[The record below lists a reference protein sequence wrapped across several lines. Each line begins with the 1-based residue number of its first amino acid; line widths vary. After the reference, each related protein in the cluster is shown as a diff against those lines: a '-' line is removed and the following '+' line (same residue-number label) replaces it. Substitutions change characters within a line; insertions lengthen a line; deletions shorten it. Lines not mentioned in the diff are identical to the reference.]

1 MTDRK
6 TFLKKSAVDVLFYLV
21 GGLLYA
27 LSVNIFSAP
36 NQIAPGGLTG
46 LATVLNYLFSLPI
59 GTTIWVFN
67 LPLFVA
73 AWLRLG
79 HEFTLRTLVATTI
92 TSILVDATAPFV
104 PPFRGNMI
112 LTCIFGGVLAG
123 AGLGLIFMRGATTG
137 GSEVIARLLE
147 RKWSGIPIG
156 RLILAVDAV
165 VVAIAAV
172 AYRDVESALYATLL
186 IYVSAEVL
194 DALVYGRGGGKMLL
208 IMSNLSGRISEE
220 ILHRMQR
227 GVTVLKAT
235 GAYTGDDRQVLLC
248 AVSRSEV
255 YPLRTLVTD
264 IDPAAFIIITSAD
277 EVQGLGFSKE

>member
-1 MTDRK
+1 MTDK
-6 TFLKKSAVDVLFYLV
+6 KAFLKKSGVDLLFYLA

-27 LSVNIFSAP
+27 LSVNVFSAP
-36 NQIAPGGLTG
+36 NQIAPGGVTG

-59 GTTIWVFN
+59 GSTIWVFN
-67 LPLFVA
+67 LPLFAA

-79 HEFTLRTLVATTI
+79 HEFTLRTLAATTI
-92 TSILVDATAPFV
+92 TSILMDATAPFI
-104 PPFRGNMI
+104 PSFRGNMI

-123 AGLGLIFMRGATTG
+123 AGLALIFMRGATTG

-147 RKWSGIPIG
+147 RKWSGVPIG

-165 VVAIAAV
+165 VVAVAALV
-172 AYRDVESALYATLL
+172 YRDLESALYAIVM

-194 DALVYGRGGGKMLL
+194 DALVYGRRGGKMLL
-208 IMSNLSGRISEE
+208 IMSSQSERISEE
-220 ILHRMQR
+220 ILNRMER

-264 IDPAAFIIITSAD
+264 MDPSAFIIVTSAD
-277 EVQGLGFSKE
+277 EVQGLGFSKQ